1 MARFTLLFL
10 MLLPCLTSA
19 DKLYKWVDENGRTQ
33 YSQFPPE
40 QEQQAQTLNLEHRKS
55 NNQASKDKL
64 AEMRQKLL
72 ESSVD
77 RNTESE
83 EEKDE
88 AERAKIMAEN
98 CKGAQQNLRNIQN
111 HGRVYKTLENGERHW
126 YDEKG
131 RDGLIKK
138 AQANVKKYCSK

>member
-1 MARFTLLFL
+1 MTRFTLLFL
-10 MLLPCLTSA
+10 LFLPCLTSA
-19 DKLYKWVDENGRTQ
+19 SELYKWVDENGRTQ

-40 QEQQAQTLNLEHRKS
+40 DDKQAQTLNIKHRATS
-55 NNQASKDKL
+55 NQASKDKL
-64 AEMRQKLL
+64 ADMRQKLL

-83 EEKDE
+83 EEKEE

-98 CKGAQQNLRNIQN
+98 CKGAKQNLRNVKN
-111 HGRVYKTLENGERHW
+111 HGRIYKTLENGERHW

-131 RDGLIKK
+131 RAALIKK
-138 AQANVKKYCSK
+138 AQGNVTKYCSK

>member
-19 DKLYKWVDENGRTQ
+19 DQLYKWVDENGQTQ

-40 QEQQAQTLNLEHRKS
+40 QEQQAQTLNIEHRKS
-55 NNQASKDKL
+55 NNQVSKDKL
-64 AEMRQKLL
+64 VKMRQKLL

-77 RNTESE
+77 RNTVSA
-83 EEKDE
+83 EEKEE
-88 AERAKIMAEN
+88 AEQAEVMARN
-98 CKGAQQNLRNIQN
+98 CNNAQQNLRNLQN
-111 HGRVYKTLENGERHW
+111 SGRTYKTLENGEREW

-131 RDGLIKK
+131 REGLIKK
-138 AQANVKKYCSK
+138 AKANVKKYCSK